1 MEMMGHMGMTMA
13 EMGMAE
19 VYGEESVVETECI
32 PEQQEE
38 EEAKVGY
45 FISTSFTTSSVR
57 MYSPLEL

>member
-38 EEAKVGY
+38 EEAKV
-45 FISTSFTTSSVR
+45 
-57 MYSPLEL
+57 